1 MCRPVSSVRS
11 NNSNANKTMVQAVF
25 PFLKKTVYIEEFVPL
40 GMEKNAH
47 VDRRAMTE
55 AARGE
60 NGKAWMSANY
70 VGRLHAVRAMRD
82 ALGLPTTVVWVGGPV
97 AGAALQTGGYLDGG
111 VDVSR
116 DHGVT
121 EHEDGRCIN
130 VRGSQHPSAPI
141 LAGDN
146 PGVDRCRAAALR
158 SGGGVE
164 GMLEAD
170 VAADWEPWQV
180 GHRQKRARHPGCG
193 RRHRPRR
200 RRAAE
205 AAEHRRAPR
214 RAGQSGP
221 RPAESKPGVARRDH
235 RRGRGGTC
243 EGNAAVN
250 LARGLRWRGCVHA
263 RGLAALHEEDVAG
276 AGLCCATRDS
286 VAGGCA
292 IKGLWDML
300 GDASLTPDERVA
312 LLCGCLITE
321 TQLSAL
327 SAMRAWMAPAELR
340 KLFSSF
346 ASFRAACRLEEFP
359 GTLRKLL
366 ADAAT
371 APLVKELIKH
381 DGGIKRLTENDGW
394 LEVSAP
400 QS

>member
-1 MCRPVSSVRS
+1 MTQVVE
-11 NNSNANKTMVQAVF
+11 
-25 PFLKKTVYIEEFVPL
+25 PFFGDRRVYIEEFVPL
-40 GMEKNAH
+40 GMAKNSD
-47 VDRRAMTE
+47 VDRHAMTE

-60 NGKAWMSANY
+60 KGKAWMPDNY
-70 VGRLHAVRAMRD
+70 VGRLRAVQAMRD

-130 VRGSQHPSAPI
+130 VRGSQHPSAPL

-146 PGVDRCRAAALR
+146 TGVDRCRAAALR

-243 EGNAAVN
+243 EDNAAVN

-263 RGLAALHEEDVAG
+263 RGLAALHEEDFAS
-276 AGLCCATRDS
+276 AGLCASGATRSS

-292 IKGLWDML
+292 IKGLWDMFA
-300 GDASLTPDERVA
+300 DEKLTAKERVD
-312 LLCGCLITE
+312 LFCGCLITE
-321 TQLSAL
+321 AALGSAL
-327 SAMRAWMAPAELR
+327 SAMRAWMPPDELR
-340 KLFSSF
+340 GLFSGF
-346 ASFRAACRLEEFP
+346 TSFRAACRLPEFP
-359 GTLRKLL
+359 ATLRKLL
-366 ADAAT
+366 DDDETAA
-371 APLVKELIKH
+371 LVTELLKH
-381 DGGIKRLTENDGW
+381 DGGIARLADEAW
-394 LEVSAP
+394 LAVSAP
-400 QS
+400 QRLTSG